1 MQVSQKQNFVPN
13 VEKHVRQCM
22 MCTQASITTLNVP
35 EMRPL
40 GSFSSILSNGYH
52 GNDDH

>member
-13 VEKHVRQCM
+13 VEQRATMYDVY
-22 MCTQASITTLNVP
+22 QAWTTTLNVP

-40 GSFSSILSNGYH
+40 GTF
-52 GNDDH
+52 